1 MITTFVRTAA
11 FLAVISMPLSMA
23 TVAFAASDQKHEH
36 KHDHEAVAKHG
47 GTIAEVG
54 SYDVEVVIA
63 DGKIVAYV
71 YEEHGRDISKKVSKG
86 DAIFVVSGASKKVS
100 LSVVDDR
107 LEGTLDFAT
116 APGADLDM
124 VLRLVVSGKT
134 HTGKA
139 DVHPK

>member
-1 MITTFVRTAA
+1 MIKTFVRAA
-11 FLAVISMPLSMA
+11 AVMAVVSMPFSTA
-23 TVAFAASDQKHEH
+23 SVGFAASDKKHEH

-47 GTIAEVG
+47 GTVAEVG
-54 SYDVEVVIA
+54 SYDVEIVIA

-71 YEEHGRDISKKVSKG
+71 YDEHGKDISKKASKG

-100 LSVVDDR
+100 LSLVDDR
-107 LEGTLDFAT
+107 LEGALGFAT
-116 APGADLDM
+116 SPSDHLDL
-124 VLRLVVSGKT
+124 VLRLVVAGKT